1 MLTANKII
9 KEVEAGRI
17 FISDFNLDQLN
28 PNSYNVRLRN
38 CFRICRKLN
47 KDNNEDSLKAIDS
60 KNPDS
65 SVFEVCNTNYGDSII
80 LMPGD
85 FVLGATQEVIASDHY
100 ISAID
105 GRSSIGRL
113 GIQIHATAGFGDI
126 GFKGTY
132 TLEISNL
139 NPNPVILYSGIEI
152 AQVYFEKP
160 DGIVDFLY
168 NGRYNHQVY
177 PTESKLNLDS
187 KTIKGYHY
195 NDKLS

>member
-9 KEVEAGRI
+9 EEVEDGRI

-38 CFRICRKLN
+38 SFRICRKLN
-47 KDNNEDSLKAIDS
+47 KSNDEDSLKAIDS
-60 KNPDS
+60 KNPDPTA
-65 SVFEVCNTNYGDSII
+65 FEVCNIDYGDSII

-85 FVLGATQEVIASDHY
+85 FVLGATQEVIGSDYY

-139 NPNPVILYSGIEI
+139 NPNPVILYSGMEI

-195 NDKLS
+195 NDR